1 MPAQKS
7 TSGVATKKKVTAPV
21 ETLKSTVVDAAPAAA
36 PATESAVDT
45 TTDTTADVAADA
57 TKSGAKVTTIVQNP
71 VTTFVSRLQN
81 YVERISGL
89 HKDMKEM
96 VTEGRGLEKEYASI
110 VKIMSKKTKFVKNSE
125 DRPLSGFAMPSLL
138 SDELY
143 EFLNIEKGTK
153 VPRKDVTKMMN
164 DYIKSNELR
173 EEKDKRLIRPNA
185 ALHKI
190 FKSTDADEISY
201 FNLQKYMKHH
211 FIKASDIA
219 GTTAAVGA

>member
-7 TSGVATKKKVTAPV
+7 TSGVATKKKVTTPV
-21 ETLKSTVVDAAPAAA
+21 ETLKSTVVDAVPAAA
-36 PATESAVDT
+36 PTTESAVE
-45 TTDTTADVAADA
+45 TATDVAADA
-57 TKSGAKVTTIVQNP
+57 TKPGAKVTTIVQNP
-71 VTTFVSRLQN
+71 VTTFVSRLQS
-81 YVERISGL
+81 YVERISVL

-110 VKIMSKKTKFVKNSE
+110 VKIMSKKTKFVKNNE

-164 DYIKSNELR
+164 DYIKSSELR